1 MGRYPQ
7 QTIKLAI
14 DCDTGELVSAESL
27 LSLEEV
33 EFTAL
38 RRTAMEARNER
49 KRGGS
54 RVRFLCAICKHPV
67 YLARYK
73 RTYKN
78 RWFVHD
84 GKSEDCPWHEN
95 NRLTPEQVK
104 ALVYRGQQ
112 EGAAHKALKQFL
124 AKWLEQDPLVS
135 KVNLEQTTY
144 SEVLKNEWRRPDVK
158 CEYQGRSI
166 VFEIQLSYTF
176 LSEVIARDEFYK
188 REGIFII
195 WVFALFDL
203 NRAAVTD
210 EAFFNRRNLFIL
222 DAEAINQTEESGRLV
237 FNGYRQEP
245 KLIDKQICDEWENKP
260 VNLADVIFPIDS
272 YRPYFFD
279 YDVARQAVASLQAQT
294 CQVQPSLF
302 GYEAESK
309 MIESLQAKSRLIGK
323 IDDYLNAAV
332 RYYDSDYSAVMKAVL
347 LENAGILSSEIP
359 TFDGLSLLRD
369 ERFFGYHEI
378 LPVLLS
384 VKLNRSVGFDK
395 SLSVFQVIEA
405 GLRNSF
411 GTNGKQPLSI
421 LYLWAVK
428 AYKPTVKNRKWIGDK
443 AKEVK
448 ASVEAGDDKY
458 RRITKYDEIVSLL
471 FPELKKNLMTRFGA

>member
-38 RRTAMEARNER
+38 RRSAMEARNER

-104 ALVYRGQQ
+104 ALTYRGQQ

-144 SEVLKNEWRRPDVK
+144 SDVLKNEWRRPDVR

-176 LSEVIARDEFYK
+176 LSEVIARDEFYR

-222 DAEAINQTEESGRLV
+222 DAEAINQAEESGRLV

-245 KLIDKQICDEWENKP
+245 KLIDKQICDEWESKP

-279 YDVARQAVASLQAQT
+279 YDAERQAVA
-294 CQVQPSLF
+294 
-302 GYEAESK
+302 
-309 MIESLQAKSRLIGK
+309 SLQAKSRLIGK
-323 IDDYLNAAV
+323 IGDYLNAAV
-332 RYYDSDYSAVMKAVL
+332 RYYDSDYSADMKAVL
-347 LENAGILSSEIP
+347 LVDAGILSKEIP
-359 TFDGLSLLRD
+359 ISDGLFLLRD
-369 ERFFGYHEI
+369 ERFFGYHEV

-395 SLSVFQVIEA
+395 SLSVFQVVEA

-411 GTNGKQPLSI
+411 GTNGKQPLAI

-428 AYKPTVKNRKWIGDK
+428 AYKPTVTSKNHKWIGDK

-448 ASVEAGDDKY
+448 ASVETGGDKY
-458 RRITKYDEIVSLL
+458 RRVTKYDEIVSLL
-471 FPELKKNLMTRFGA
+471 FPELKKYLMTRFGV